1 MRLAPIL
8 SRWERLTRQPI
19 RACRRIARDEV
30 WTTWCKEVLPGR
42 KALRTLP
49 SLPVPSLEKETAPS
63 EPESGSSDD
72 ESHDVNHADNRLASA
87 QRSCL
92 EAGVK
97 HVSTPTIKGGS
108 KKPRKLAEISPKRA
122 PLAL

>member
-1 MRLAPIL
+1 MAAAM
-8 SRWERLTRQPI
+8 E
-19 RACRRIARDEV
+19 E
-30 WTTWCKEVLPGR
+30 GR
-42 KALRTLP
+42 GPKRGPCANT
-49 SLPVPSLEKETAPS
+49 
-63 EPESGSSDD
+63 PESGSSDD

-108 KKPRKLAEISPKRA
+108 KKLR
-122 PLAL
+122 

>member
-1 MRLAPIL
+1 MLGLHRSGGGAAGAE
-8 SRWERLTRQPI
+8 SAAQ
-19 RACRRIARDEV
+19 A
-30 WTTWCKEVLPGR
+30 
-42 KALRTLP
+42 TL